1 MYPLIKISPGFS
13 SRMVMWEDKD
23 RNHASSENT
32 EAADDP
38 DKMCKKE
45 KGVGDS
51 SHSINLRFRDIN
63 DVC

>member
-13 SRMVMWEDKD
+13 SLMVMWEDKD

-38 DKMCKKE
+38 DKMCKEE
-45 KGVGDS
+45 KSVGDY
-51 SHSINLRFRDIN
+51 SHSVN
-63 DVC
+63 

>member
-13 SRMVMWEDKD
+13 SLMVMWEDKD

-38 DKMCKKE
+38 DKMCEEE
-45 KGVGDS
+45 KGVGDY
-51 SHSINLRFRDIN
+51 SHSVKLRFRDIN

>member
-1 MYPLIKISPGFS
+1 
-13 SRMVMWEDKD
+13 MWEDKD